1 MALAWEMLEL
11 ARLIYNNNNGGA
23 ETHANK
29 LADCHLYIGDILAEQ
44 VGGFLR
50 VARGGHPP
58 ASQAQRNQANTT
70 ASRMRDGLISNTRRT
85 PLTEDVRS
93 AKKKTWELEPC
104 PHTRAGGCAPG
115 LPVVQQA
122 GLAQQLCVYR
132 DRAGIG

>member
-11 ARLIYNNNNGGA
+11 ARLIYNNNGGA

-58 ASQAQRNQANTT
+58 ATQAQRNHANTT
-70 ASRMRDGLISNTRRT
+70 AGRMRHGLISKTRRT

-93 AKKKTWELEPC
+93 AQKK
-104 PHTRAGGCAPG
+104 HGS
-115 LPVVQQA
+115 
-122 GLAQQLCVYR
+122 
-132 DRAGIG
+132 

>member
-11 ARLIYNNNNGGA
+11 ARLIYNNNGGA

-58 ASQAQRNQANTT
+58 ATQAQRNHANTT
-70 ASRMRDGLISNTRRT
+70 AGRMRHGLISKTRRT
-85 PLTEDVRS
+85 PLTEDVP
-93 AKKKTWELEPC
+93 KKTWELEPT
-104 PHTRAGGCAPG
+104 HQGRRVRAWSACGAASRPCA
-115 LPVVQQA
+115 A
-122 GLAQQLCVYR
+122 ALCV
-132 DRAGIG
+132 